1 MTTQIRLYLEI
12 GAAVV
17 LAIAFSLFV
26 HHERAVGEQK
36 IAASDAKALAAARKQ
51 ADAETA
57 LNLERA
63 AKADAGAISAQK
75 AVDDYRAAHPDTP
88 VRLCYPDSSVPGM
101 PTISAADLKLKGAGT
116 RPAVVPEVPGRSES
130 GPDIAAELDAI
141 VQAAGRLAVVYTD
154 RQQR

>member
-17 LAIAFSLFV
+17 LLIAFGLFV
-26 HHERAVGEQK
+26 HHERTVGAQK
-36 IAASDAKALAAARKQ
+36 IEASDAKALSAAKTQ

-63 AKADAGAISAQK
+63 ATADAGAVSAQK

-88 VRLCYPDSSVPGM
+88 LRLCYSDSSVPGM
-101 PTISAADLKLKGAGT
+101 PKVSPSDLKFKGPGT
-116 RPAVVPEVPGRSES
+116 GSASLPEVPGRSES
-130 GPDIAAELDAI
+130 GPDVASELDAI
-141 VQAAGRLAVVYTD
+141 VQAAQRLDVLYAD

>member
-1 MTTQIRLYLEI
+1 MPAQIRLYLEI
-12 GAAVV
+12 AAAVV
-17 LAIAFSLFV
+17 LLAAFGLYTL
-26 HHERAVGEQK
+26 HERSVGKQSIE
-36 IAASDAKALAAARKQ
+36 ASDTKALDAAKKQ

-63 AKADAGAISAQK
+63 AKADAGAVSAQK
-75 AVDDYRAAHPDTP
+75 AVDDYRVAHPDTP

-101 PTISAADLKLKGAGT
+101 PAISAADLKLKGAGT
-116 RPAVVPEVPGRSES
+116 RPAVIPEVPGRSES